1 MRSLRTLVARWPWML
16 ALVSALVLAGA
27 ASAQWTG
34 GSAGGGSFSG
44 GGGGSSDSDYR
55 GGGGSGDVG
64 ALFDLVFFLFRVNPT
79 LGFIALFL
87 AIVYLVWRS
96 RQGGPGGHV
105 DDDSV
110 GSAIPSPTSR
120 AWFQVDITEVR
131 IALDG
136 RARAFLQRE
145 LMEQG
150 RRANTRTKPGLV
162 ALLRI
167 VLRALGQSEAAWI
180 YAGAKNFH
188 PMSSVLAEASFR
200 RLAGEARAKFT
211 HELVRNDAT
220 GVRQGEGHGI
230 VRSAEREG
238 EGVVLVTLL
247 VAAGR
252 EIVDFQAT
260 SHAEVRKVLTD
271 LERLGPENLVAL
283 ELSWMPADENER
295 MSTATLEALHPD
307 MRRLPGAVGGRL
319 FCGYCKG
326 PFAAELPK
334 CPHCGAPA
342 PTASPAPGP

>member
-1 MRSLRTLVARWPWML
+1 ML
-16 ALVSALVLAGA
+16 ALLSAFVLAGV

-44 GGGGSSDSDYR
+44 GGGGSSDSDY
-55 GGGGSGDVG
+55 GGGGGGGGG
-64 ALFDLVFFLFRVNPT
+64 ALFDLVFFLFRVDPA

-87 AIVYLVWRS
+87 VIVYLVWRA
-96 RQGGPGGHV
+96 RGGGPPGHV

-110 GSAIPSPTSR
+110 GSAIPAPTSR

-162 ALLRI
+162 ALLRV

-220 GVRQGEGHGI
+220 GVRDGQGHGV

-260 SHAEVRKVLTD
+260 SHAEIRKVLAD
-271 LERLGPENLVAL
+271 LGRLGPENLVAL
-283 ELSWMPADENER
+283 ELSWMPADETER

-307 MRRLPGAVGGRL
+307 MQRLPGAVGGRV

-326 PFAAELPK
+326 PFAAELPT
-334 CPHCGAPA
+334 CPHCGAP
-342 PTASPAPGP
+342 SPAAAGSAPGG